1 MGSGDPAGA
10 APGEVD
16 PGAGV
21 GTEAAGAAEAAPATD
36 LGIPTAPGPGAH
48 EETVPPSPSAE
59 GAVADSV
66 GAPDAPPPVRGRR
79 RRLVLVGAA
88 VVVVAGV
95 GAAAYHEMRTST
107 VQARVLAGIASEVS
121 WTVEPGP
128 SERIRFP
135 DAGPYDLRFGYTRI
149 PEMVER
155 LQDRGFRVAEQAV
168 VSPRAAQLVDRGLF
182 PIYLEKTAGGLR
194 VEDVRGEPIFEAR
207 YPERLYASLDD
218 VPPVVVRSLL
228 FIENRELLDPER
240 PVRNPVVEWD
250 RLAGSVLEYGLRLL
264 GSDRNVPG
272 ASTLATQIEKFR
284 HSPDGITG
292 NAAEKLRQL
301 ASGSVRAY
309 LGGEETLAAQER
321 IILDYLNTVP
331 LAAIP
336 GHGEVH
342 GLAKG
347 LWAWYGLDH
356 DSIAGYL
363 RVEGGPLRPGDVRPP
378 PETPAAAGFGGVLPR
393 EPQPPLPDTTGV
405 VRGTVG
411 TAGLEAADPDLLQEA
426 GTAYRATLSL
436 LLAHRRPTWY
446 LARADGRAELK
457 ELTDVYLRLMAREG
471 MISPALR
478 DASLAAELD
487 LRPRAPDP
495 EPTSFVE
502 RKAANTIRTA
512 LLPFLGVPR
521 LYDLDRY
528 DLTVGASIDR
538 EVQAAVSDRILAM
551 ADPAYVQE
559 QGFAQ
564 GRLLARGDPAEVVY
578 SFILYE
584 RTPLGNAVRVQTD
597 NWDQPLDLN
606 TSGRMEL
613 GSTAKLR
620 TLVTY
625 LDAIDERY
633 RRFAGLGPE
642 ETESLLSEVVD
653 PLTRWTVD
661 LVQANPGITL
671 EETLQAAMDRRY
683 SANPRE
689 RFVTGGG
696 VHTFNNFDRVHDNQ
710 VITVREAF
718 RHSVNLPF
726 IRMMRD
732 IERYYLYRTPG
743 TKAQILEDPSDPR
756 RQEYLSRFADEEGQ
770 VFVNR
775 FYRKLQGLPADSILD
790 RVADGVQPTLTR
802 LTWTFRNIRPD
813 APLSDFQA
821 FLVRNPP
828 RQSATPRQ
836 VEEAFQRSDPSAFG
850 LADQGYLARIHP
862 LEVWV
867 ARHLI
872 RNPEATRTEVIQE
885 SAEARQEVYEWL
897 FTTRS
902 RDAQDRRIRSLLEV
916 EAFLEVAQE
925 WQRLGYPFDDLTPSL
940 ASAIGSSGDRPAS
953 LAELVG
959 ILVNGGVRYP
969 VIRVRELHFAE
980 GTPFETRMEREN
992 ALGVRVLSREV
1003 AAVARAALQDVVES
1017 GTARR
1022 VRGAIT
1028 LPDGTEVVMGGK
1040 TGTGDNRYTV
1050 TDARGRVVSSR
1061 ALSRTSTFVFF
1072 FGDRFYG
1079 VMTAFVQGP
1088 EADRFD
1094 FTSALPAQLVRDLGP
1109 ELSRL
1114 DGLAVMAQQA
1124 AETEP
1129 TPSAGG
1135 ALPGEEGVVTGGTG
1149 TGAGVEPPTPP
1160 DSTRPPPPPGGGG

>member
-1 MGSGDPAGA
+1 VASGVKREGDA
-10 APGEVD
+10 GEVRAEQGD
-16 PGAGV
+16 AGH
-21 GTEAAGAAEAAPATD
+21 PR
-36 LGIPTAPGPGAH
+36 
-48 EETVPPSPSAE
+48 
-59 GAVADSV
+59 
-66 GAPDAPPPVRGRR
+66 PVRGRR
-79 RRLVLVGAA
+79 RRLVVMGVGVGMVMGA
-88 VVVVAGV
+88 

-107 VQARVLAGIASEVS
+107 VQARVLAGLASEIS
-121 WTVEPGP
+121 WAVEPGP

-135 DAGPYDLRFGYTRI
+135 EAGPYDVRFGYTRI
-149 PEMVER
+149 AEMVDR
-155 LQDRGFRVAEQAV
+155 LQDRGFRVADQAV
-168 VSPRAAQLVDRGLF
+168 ISPRAAQLVDRGLF

-194 VEDVRGEPIFEAR
+194 VEDLRGERIFEAR
-207 YPERLYASLDD
+207 YPERLYDSLED

-240 PVRNPVVEWD
+240 PTRNPVVEWD
-250 RLAGSVLEYGLRLL
+250 RLAGSVLEYGMRLL

-292 NAAEKLRQL
+292 SPSEKLRQL
-301 ASGSVRAY
+301 ASGAVRAY

-356 DSIAGYL
+356 DVIDRYL
-363 RVEGGPLRPGDVRPP
+363 RAEGGPLRPGEVERPVEPPVAAGIRLQLGEGRQTTPVPDTAEGGPGTRPP
-378 PETPAAAGFGGVLPR
+378 AGEDVTVVPAPEAGGADPSGH
-393 EPQPPLPDTTGV
+393 
-405 VRGTVG
+405 GTV
-411 TAGLEAADPDLLQEA
+411 GLEAADPHLLVEA

-478 DASLAAELD
+478 DAALAAQLD

-528 DLTVGASIDR
+528 DLTVGATIDR
-538 EVQAAVSDRILAM
+538 EVQSAVSQQILSM
-551 ADPAYVQE
+551 ADPAWVRE

-564 GRLLARGDPAEVVY
+564 GRLLARGDPAEGVY

-633 RRFAGLGPE
+633 RRFSGLSRE
-642 ETESLLSEVVD
+642 ETDALLSEVVD
-653 PLTRWTVD
+653 PITRWTVD
-661 LVQANPGITL
+661 LVQANPGLTL
-671 EETLQAAMDRRY
+671 EETLQAAMARRY
-683 SANPRE
+683 SASPRE
-689 RFVTGGG
+689 RFITGGG
-696 VHTFNNFDRVHDNQ
+696 VHTFSNFDRVHDNQ
-710 VITVREAF
+710 VITVQEAF

-732 IERYYLYRTPG
+732 IELYYLYRTPG

-756 RQEYLSRFADEEGQ
+756 RQEYLVRFADEEGQ

-813 APLSDFQA
+813 APLQDFQA

-867 ARHLI
+867 ARYLLE
-872 RNPEATRTEVIQE
+872 NPEATRGEVIEE
-885 SAEARQEVYEWL
+885 STAARQEVYEWL

-959 ILVNGGVRYP
+959 ILVNGGVRFP

-980 GTPFETRMEREN
+980 DTPFETRMEREN

-1003 AAVARAALQDVVES
+1003 AAVARTALQDVVES

-1028 LPDGTEVVMGGK
+1028 LPDGSEAVMGGK

-1050 TDARGRVVSSR
+1050 TDARGRVISSR

-1094 FTSALPAQLVRDLGP
+1094 FTSALPAQLVRSLGP

-1114 DGLAVMAQQA
+1114 DGLATMAGQESQ
-1124 AETEP
+1124 P
-1129 TPSAGG
+1129 GTPAGG
-1135 ALPGEEGVVTGGTG
+1135 VLPGEEGVVTGGTG

-1160 DSTRPPPPPGGGG
+1160 DSVRPPPPGG

>member
-1 MGSGDPAGA
+1 MESVARGDDAGEGEGGPGGAGA
-10 APGEVD
+10 GDAGES
-16 PGAGV
+16 GG
-21 GTEAAGAAEAAPATD
+21 GE
-36 LGIPTAPGPGAH
+36 
-48 EETVPPSPSAE
+48 
-59 GAVADSV
+59 
-66 GAPDAPPPVRGRR
+66 PPPVRGRR
-79 RRLVLVGAA
+79 RRLVVLGA
-88 VVVVAGV
+88 VVVTVVGA

-107 VQARVLAGIASEVS
+107 VQARVLAGLASEVS
-121 WTVEPGP
+121 WTVEPAP
-128 SERIRFP
+128 SQRIRFP
-135 DAGPYDLRFGYTRI
+135 DAGPYDMRFGYTRI
-149 PEMVER
+149 PQMVER
-155 LQDRGFRVAEQAV
+155 LQDRGFRVADQAV
-168 VSPRAAQLVDRGLF
+168 ISPRAAQLVDRGLF

-194 VEDVRGEPIFEAR
+194 VEDVRGEPIFQAR
-207 YPERLYASLDD
+207 YPERLYDSLED

-240 PVRNPVVEWD
+240 PTRNPVVEWD

-292 NAAEKLRQL
+292 SPSEKLRQL

-356 DSIAGYL
+356 DVIDRYL
-363 RVEGGPLRPGDVRPP
+363 RAEGGPLSPGEVERPVDPP
-378 PETPAAAGFGGVLPR
+378 VAAAIRLPSLGGRQTAAVPDTV
-393 EPQPPLPDTTGV
+393 PDTTDGGDEAGAAPRLAGDDAVMVQGPEV
-405 VRGTVG
+405 VGAAPDALGTV
-411 TAGLEAADPDLLQEA
+411 GLEAADPDLLVEA
-426 GTAYRATLSL
+426 GRAYRATLSL

-446 LARADGRAELK
+446 LARAEGRAELK

-471 MISPALR
+471 MISPLLR
-478 DASLAAELD
+478 DAALAAELD

-528 DLTVGASIDR
+528 DLTVGATIDR
-538 EVQAAVSDRILAM
+538 EVQAAVSQRILSM
-551 ADPAYVQE
+551 ADPAWVRE

-633 RRFAGLGPE
+633 RRFSGLSRE
-642 ETESLLSEVVD
+642 ETEALLSEVVD
-653 PLTRWTVD
+653 PITRWTVD

-683 SANPRE
+683 SASPRE
-689 RFVTGGG
+689 RFITGGG
-696 VHTFNNFDRVHDNQ
+696 VHTFSNFDRVHDNQ
-710 VITVREAF
+710 VITVQEAF

-756 RQEYLSRFADEEGQ
+756 RQEYLARFADEEGQ
-770 VFVNR
+770 VFINR

-802 LTWTFRNIRPD
+802 LTWTFRNIRPE
-813 APLSDFQA
+813 APLPDFQA

-867 ARHLI
+867 ARYLME
-872 RNPEATRTEVIQE
+872 NPEATRGEVIQE
-885 SAEARQEVYEWL
+885 STEARQEVYEWL

-959 ILVNGGVRYP
+959 ILVNGGVRFP
-969 VIRVRELHFAE
+969 VIRVRELQFAE
-980 GTPFETRMEREN
+980 DTPFQTRMEREN

-1028 LPDGTEVVMGGK
+1028 LPDGSEAVMGGK

-1094 FTSALPAQLVRDLGP
+1094 FTSALPAQLVRSLGP

-1114 DGLAVMAQQA
+1114 DGLAMMAGQ
-1124 AETEP
+1124 TESQP
-1129 TPSAGG
+1129 GVPVGG
-1135 ALPGEEGVVTGGTG
+1135 VLPGEEGVVTGGTG

-1160 DSTRPPPPPGGGG
+1160 DSTRPPPPGG